1 MNIQQTPGF
10 APTAPLGGIPGAP
23 SRVAAP
29 APAAPQAPA
38 DGVTLTQAPPAPQ
51 TITTPSGVSAQVLRS
66 QQGLAYS
73 AALPAGA
80 GGMIPVGLL
89 LQGATDGKTSQVQAV
104 LADNPQ
110 VALPAGVGTDGRV
123 YVQLEANAPL
133 VSFDPVSLDFG
144 LSSPMTVDA
153 SGTQSRQLQ
162 ELVHA
167 DGSRTLIHDE
177 KIQPGQNGAQTRSF
191 TRIDAKNGQM
201 TAAQVTQQ
209 EGGQPQQ
216 QGMSAAKIG
225 MAVLTSGMS
234 LLMPSGGGNG
244 KTETAL
250 TATRN
255 ADGSIGLGGGSFM
268 DHAKK
273 SATGGLKF
281 DSPLMNWWKGRN
293 APSVSVM
300 PFSVTMAANPGAVFP
315 GVVAAL
321 MAAQQQNVPQA

>member
-1 MNIQQTPGF
+1 MNSIQQTPGF
-10 APTAPLGGIPGAP
+10 AATAPLGGIPGAP
-23 SRVAAP
+23 TRVAAP

-38 DGVTLTQAPPAPQ
+38 DGVTLSQAPPAPQ
-51 TITTPSGVSAQVLRS
+51 TITTPSGVTAQVLRS

-80 GGMIPVGLL
+80 GGMVPVGLL

-110 VALPAGVGTDGRV
+110 VALPAGVGNDGRV
-123 YVQLEANAPL
+123 YVQIEAGAPL

-153 SGTQSRQLQ
+153 SGTQRRQLQ

-167 DGSRTLIHDE
+167 DGSRTLVHDE
-177 KIQPGQNGAQTRSF
+177 QITPGQNGAQQRSF

-201 TAAQVTQQ
+201 SAAQVTQQ
-209 EGGQPQQ
+209 EGGQPQS
-216 QGMSAAKIG
+216 GMTAGKIG
-225 MAVLTSGMS
+225 MAVLTSGLSM
-234 LLMPSGGGNG
+234 LMPSGNG
-244 KTETAL
+244 KQETAL

-255 ADGSIGLGGGSFM
+255 QDGSIGLGGGSFM

-293 APSVSVM
+293 APSVNVM

-315 GVVAAL
+315 GVVSAL
-321 MAAQQQNVPQA
+321 MAQSQAAQPQA